1 MLAAPPVFSKTTAI
15 MDPKIIIIII
25 TTDES

>member
-15 MDPKIIIIII
+15 MDPKIIIIITI
-25 TTDES
+25 DES